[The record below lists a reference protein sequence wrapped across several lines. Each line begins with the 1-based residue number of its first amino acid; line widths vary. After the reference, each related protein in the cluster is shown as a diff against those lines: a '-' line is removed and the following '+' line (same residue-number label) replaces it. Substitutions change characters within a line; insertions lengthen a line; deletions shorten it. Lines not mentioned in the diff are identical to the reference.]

1 MKIATISFLLLSFLS
16 PGSIFATWQWQ
27 PKNTVIF
34 TLKTQESGDTTLSTR
49 VLFCNAVYVT
59 SGSFGAL
66 ELNFSAL
73 DENGDRNNLIM
84 NLLYIDKFNIIYNR
98 LENYKYEFVTDHID
112 CPLVLNDS
120 DFQDMYSF
128 FERLIHSYFWF
139 ETFRDS
145 ESLQKEYFGHFT
157 ITVNSIH
164 FESDSLYFSADFT
177 ADNYQNVYYAPSE
190 ITGSIKVN
198 GLPVCWKMVD

>member
-1 MKIATISFLLLSFLS
+1 M
-16 PGSIFATWQWQ
+16 
-27 PKNTVIF
+27 
-34 TLKTQESGDTTLSTR
+34 KTQESDDTTFSTR
-49 VLFCNAVYVT
+49 VLFCNEAYVT

-73 DENGDRNNLIM
+73 DENGNRIYLKM

-112 CPLVLNDS
+112 CPVALNDS

-128 FERLIHSYFWF
+128 FERLIHSYFWL
-139 ETFRDS
+139 ETFHGS
-145 ESLQKEYFGHFT
+145 ESLQREYFGHFT
-157 ITVNSIH
+157 ITVNSIY
-164 FESDSLYFSADFT
+164 FENDSLYFSADFT
-177 ADNYQNVYYAPSE
+177 ADNHQNVYFSPSE